1 MLKPGGRPG
10 QPNRTIAAPLPEGK
24 NVPLIWNNQ
33 KRITKMTLK
42 RAMILLLSAVM
53 LLGCGCTIVKKPVPS
68 EPAISVQETPA
79 PTAAP
84 TPTAAPAP
92 SAAPTPSA
100 QPTPEPT
107 PEPTPAEF
115 EGYRRGLYSFDDLV
129 YERPDFDSITA
140 EIEAVRVMVT
150 DGTSSEDILAAYE
163 ALDEEFY
170 SINNAYAIASLY
182 SAMDTTDEYYS
193 SEEELL
199 AEKSSELQV
208 LGTKLEIEIYESEHR
223 DIVFYDWTEEDFAYL
238 RIAEKLYDDEYV
250 ALNTRLEGITTEY
263 WNAQTDTT
271 VTYKGVAYTRDE
283 LEELNIDD
291 NTYYSLLNDYY
302 RNLNAVAGE
311 LYLELI
317 GIEKRIAEKAGFDNY
332 AEFAYEFEYERD
344 YTVEDAAALSA
355 AVKKYCVEE
364 LESLYRG
371 LTNPER
377 LGLQTAFNGKNQLE
391 KRREYIEEYVH
402 EISPDMVEAYNYL
415 VEYQL
420 SVLTDSPVSRAGA
433 YTTFMP
439 TYDIPFIYI
448 QESGGFYDV
457 TTFIHEFGHFY
468 SNYLGG
474 RETAYHMS
482 LDTKEICSQ
491 ANELLFLPYY
501 GKYYKPDTYSGV
513 VKYQMINALSSL
525 IQGCLYD
532 EFQQYVFSHDLK
544 TVEEINEAYCE
555 ISRSYGMGDD
565 YYYVDLDYVWVDVLH
580 NFEVPMYYISYATSI
595 VPALQIMELS
605 LTDRQKAIAVYNE
618 IVTSDPDLDFSQ
630 VVEDAGLG
638 DPFKEQTIADVVN
651 AIVDYTGVGDH
662 VRVG

>member
-1 MLKPGGRPG
+1 M
-10 QPNRTIAAPLPEGK
+10 
-24 NVPLIWNNQ
+24 
-33 KRITKMTLK
+33 
-42 RAMILLLSAVM
+42 
-53 LLGCGCTIVKKPVPS
+53 
-68 EPAISVQETPA
+68 
-79 PTAAP
+79 
-84 TPTAAPAP
+84 
-92 SAAPTPSA
+92 
-100 QPTPEPT
+100 
-107 PEPTPAEF
+107 
-115 EGYRRGLYSFDDLV
+115 
-129 YERPDFDSITA
+129 YERPDFDKIAA

-150 DGTSSEDILAAYE
+150 DGTSSEDIRAAYE

-170 SINNAYAIASLY
+170 SINNAYAIASLF
-182 SAMDTTDEYYS
+182 SSMDTSDEYYS

-208 LGTKLEIEIYESEHR
+208 LGTKLEIDIYESEHR
-223 DIVFYDWTEEDFAYL
+223 DAVFYDWTEEDFAYL

-271 VTYKGVAYTRDE
+271 VTYRGVEYTRDE
-283 LEELNIDD
+283 LDGLNIDAE
-291 NTYYSLLNDYY
+291 TYYALLNEYY
-302 RNLNAVAGE
+302 RNLNAVAGQ
-311 LYLELI
+311 LYLELV

-344 YTVEDAAALSA
+344 YTVEDAAELSA
-355 AVKKYCVEE
+355 AVKKYCVAE
-364 LESLYRG
+364 LESLYSG

-377 LGLQTAFNGKNQLE
+377 LGLQTAFNGTNQLE

-448 QESGGFYDV
+448 QEGGGFYDV

-468 SNYLGG
+468 SNYMGG
-474 RETAYHMS
+474 RETAYQMS

-501 GKYYKPDTYSGV
+501 GKYYKPDTYTGV

-525 IQGCLYD
+525 IEGCLYD

-544 TVEEINEAYCE
+544 TVEEINEAFCE

-605 LTDRQKAIAVYNE
+605 LTDRQKAIDVYND
-618 IVTSDPDLDFSQ
+618 IVTSDPALSFSQ
-630 VVEDAGLG
+630 VVADAGLG
-638 DPFKEQTIADVVN
+638 DPFDEQTIADVVN
-651 AIVDYTGVGDH
+651 AIVDYTGVGS
-662 VRVG
+662 RVSVP

>member
-1 MLKPGGRPG
+1 
-10 QPNRTIAAPLPEGK
+10 
-24 NVPLIWNNQ
+24 
-33 KRITKMTLK
+33 MTLK
-42 RAMILLLSAVM
+42 KAMILLLAAVM
-53 LLGCGCTIVKKPVPS
+53 LLSCGCTIVKKPGPTA
-68 EPAISVQETPA
+68 PAISVQDTPA
-79 PTAAP
+79 PTEMPAPTGAP
-84 TPTAAPAP
+84 TPTAE
-92 SAAPTPSA
+92 
-100 QPTPEPT
+100 PTPEPTVAPT

-129 YERPDFDSITA
+129 YERPDFDKIAS
-140 EIEAVRVMVT
+140 EIEKVRVMVT
-150 DGTSSEDILAAYE
+150 DGSSSEDILAAYE

-170 SINNAYAIASLY
+170 TINNAYAIASLF
-182 SAMDTTDEYYS
+182 SSMDTSDEYYS

-208 LGTKLEIEIYESEHR
+208 LGTKLEIAIYESEHR
-223 DIVFYDWTEEDFAYL
+223 DVVFYDWTEEDFAYL

-271 VTYKGVAYTRDE
+271 VSYRGVEYTRDE
-283 LEELNIDD
+283 LDELDIDAE
-291 NTYYSLLNDYY
+291 TYYALLNDYY

-311 LYLELI
+311 LYLELV

-344 YTVEDAAALSA
+344 YTVEDAAELSA
-355 AVKKYCVEE
+355 AVKKYCVDE
-364 LESLYRG
+364 LESLYSG

-377 LGLQTAFNGKNQLE
+377 LGLQTAFNGTNQLE

-402 EISPDMVEAYNYL
+402 EISPNMVEAYNYL

-439 TYDIPFIYI
+439 SYDIPFIYI
-448 QESGGFYDV
+448 QEGGGFYDV

-468 SNYLGG
+468 SNYMGG
-474 RETAYHMS
+474 RETAYNMS

-501 GKYYKPDTYSGV
+501 GKYYKPDTYTGV

-525 IQGCLYD
+525 IEGCLYD

-544 TVEEINEAYCE
+544 TVEEINEAFCE

-595 VPALQIMELS
+595 VPALQVMELS
-605 LTDRQKAIAVYNE
+605 LTDRQKAIDVYND
-618 IVTSDPDLDFSQ
+618 IVASDPELSFSQ
-630 VVEDAGLG
+630 VVADAGLG
-638 DPFKEQTIADVVN
+638 DPFDEKTIADVVN
-651 AIVDYTGVGDH
+651 AIVDYTGVGSH
-662 VRVG
+662 VSVH

>member
-1 MLKPGGRPG
+1 
-10 QPNRTIAAPLPEGK
+10 
-24 NVPLIWNNQ
+24 
-33 KRITKMTLK
+33 MTLK
-42 RAMILLLSAVM
+42 KAMILLLAAVM
-53 LLGCGCTIVKKPVPS
+53 LLSCGCTIVKKPGPTA
-68 EPAISVQETPA
+68 PAISVQDTPA
-79 PTAAP
+79 PTEMPAPTGAP
-84 TPTAAPAP
+84 TPTAE
-92 SAAPTPSA
+92 PTPEPTVA
-100 QPTPEPT
+100 PTPEPT
-107 PEPTPAEF
+107 PEPTPAGF

-129 YERPDFDSITA
+129 YERPDFDKIAS
-140 EIEAVRVMVT
+140 EIEKVRVMVT
-150 DGTSSEDILAAYE
+150 DGSSSEDILAAYE

-170 SINNAYAIASLY
+170 TINNAYAIASLF
-182 SAMDTTDEYYS
+182 SSMDTSDEYYS

-208 LGTKLEIEIYESEHR
+208 LGTKLEIAIYESEHR
-223 DIVFYDWTEEDFAYL
+223 DVVFYDWTEEDFAYL

-271 VTYKGVAYTRDE
+271 VSYRGVEYTRDE
-283 LEELNIDD
+283 LDELDIDAE
-291 NTYYSLLNDYY
+291 TYYALLNDYY
-302 RNLNAVAGE
+302 RNLNAVAGA
-311 LYLELI
+311 LYLELV

-344 YTVEDAAALSA
+344 YTVEDAAELSA
-355 AVKKYCVEE
+355 AVKKYCVDE
-364 LESLYRG
+364 LESLYSG

-377 LGLQTAFNGKNQLE
+377 LGLQTAFNGTNQLD

-402 EISPDMVEAYNYL
+402 EISPNMVEAYNYL

-448 QESGGFYDV
+448 QEGGGFYDV

-468 SNYLGG
+468 SNYMGG
-474 RETAYHMS
+474 RETAYNMS

-501 GKYYKPDTYSGV
+501 GKYYKPDTYTAV

-525 IQGCLYD
+525 IEGCLYD

-544 TVEEINEAYCE
+544 TVEEINEAFCE

-595 VPALQIMELS
+595 VPALQVMELS
-605 LTDRQKAIAVYNE
+605 LTDRQKAIDVYND
-618 IVTSDPDLDFSQ
+618 IVASDPELSFSQ
-630 VVEDAGLG
+630 VVADAGLG
-638 DPFKEQTIADVVN
+638 DPFDEKTIADVVN
-651 AIVDYTGVGDH
+651 AIVDYTGVGSH
-662 VRVG
+662 VSVH

>member
-1 MLKPGGRPG
+1 MNMLKK
-10 QPNRTIAAPLPEGK
+10 AC
-24 NVPLIWNNQ
+24 
-33 KRITKMTLK
+33 
-42 RAMILLLSAVM
+42 ILLLAFTL
-53 LLGCGCTIVKKPVPS
+53 LLGCGCTIVQKPEPTKPAIALQETPS
-68 EPAISVQETPA
+68 PEPAATPA
-79 PTAAP
+79 PTDL
-84 TPTAAPAP
+84 
-92 SAAPTPSA
+92 
-100 QPTPEPT
+100 PTPEPT
-107 PEPTPAEF
+107 PEPTAEPTPEPAPEPTP
-115 EGYRRGLYSFDDLV
+115 ETGESTGYRRGLCSFDVLS
-129 YERPDFDSITA
+129 YERPDFDSLAARIE
-140 EIEAVRVMVT
+140 EIRAMVT
-150 DGTSSEDILAAYE
+150 DGTPSEDILEAYE
-163 ALDEEFY
+163 ALDEAFY
-170 SINNAYAIASLY
+170 EINNAYAIASLY
-182 SAMDTTDEYYS
+182 SAIDTTDEYYS

-208 LGTKLEIEIYESEHR
+208 LATKLEIDIYESEHR

-250 ALNTRLEGITTEY
+250 TLNTRLEGITTEY
-263 WNAQTDTT
+263 WNAQTETT
-271 VTYKGVAYTRDE
+271 VEYRGKAYTMDE

-291 NTYYSLLNDYY
+291 DTYYSLLNEYY

-317 GIEKRIAEKAGFDNY
+317 GIEKRIAAKTGFDNY
-332 AEFAYEFEYERD
+332 AEFAYAFEYERD
-344 YTVEDAAALSA
+344 YTVEDAAELSA
-355 AVKKYCVEE
+355 AVKKYCVDA
-364 LESLYRG
+364 LEDLYG
-371 LTNPER
+371 SLTNPER

-391 KRREYIEEYVH
+391 KRREYIEEYVR

-420 SVLTDSPVSRAGA
+420 SVITDSPVSRAGA

-439 TYDIPFIYI
+439 TYDIPFIYL
-448 QESGGFYDV
+448 QEEGGFYDV

-468 SNYLGG
+468 SNYMGG
-474 RETAYHMS
+474 RETAYNMS

-501 GKYYKPDTYSGV
+501 GKYYKPDTYAGV

-532 EFQQYVFSHDLK
+532 EFQQYVFSHDLQ

-555 ISRSYGMGDD
+555 ISRSYGMGDA

-605 LTDRQKAIAVYNE
+605 LTDRQKAIDVYND
-618 IVTSDPDLDFSQ
+618 IVASDPDMSFSE
-630 VVEDAGLG
+630 VLAMAGLA
-638 DPFKEQTIADVVN
+638 DPFDEQTIAGVVD
-651 AIVDYTGVGDH
+651 AILDYTGIG
-662 VRVG
+662 G

>member
-1 MLKPGGRPG
+1 
-10 QPNRTIAAPLPEGK
+10 
-24 NVPLIWNNQ
+24 
-33 KRITKMTLK
+33 MTLK
-42 RAMILLLSAVM
+42 KAMILLLAAVM
-53 LLGCGCTIVKKPVPS
+53 LVSCGCTIVKKPGPTA
-68 EPAISVQETPA
+68 PAISVQDTPA
-79 PTAAP
+79 PTEMPAPTGTP
-84 TPTAAPAP
+84 TPTAE
-92 SAAPTPSA
+92 PTPEPTVA
-100 QPTPEPT
+100 PTPEPT

-129 YERPDFDSITA
+129 YERPDFDKIAS
-140 EIEAVRVMVT
+140 EIEKVRIMVT
-150 DGTSSEDILAAYE
+150 DGSSSEDILAAYE

-170 SINNAYAIASLY
+170 TINNAYAIASLF
-182 SAMDTTDEYYS
+182 SSMDTSDEYYS

-208 LGTKLEIEIYESEHR
+208 LGTKLEIAIYESEHR
-223 DIVFYDWTEEDFAYL
+223 DVVFYDWTEEDFAYL

-271 VTYKGVAYTRDE
+271 VSYRGVEYTRDE
-283 LEELNIDD
+283 LDELDIDAE
-291 NTYYSLLNDYY
+291 TYYTLLNDYY

-311 LYLELI
+311 LYLELV

-344 YTVEDAAALSA
+344 YTVEDAAELSA
-355 AVKKYCVEE
+355 AVKKYCVDE
-364 LESLYRG
+364 LESLYSG

-377 LGLQTAFNGKNQLE
+377 LGLQTAFNGTNQLE

-402 EISPDMVEAYNYL
+402 EISPNMVEAYNYL

-448 QESGGFYDV
+448 QEGGGFYDV

-468 SNYLGG
+468 SNYMGG
-474 RETAYHMS
+474 RETAYNMS

-501 GKYYKPDTYSGV
+501 GKYYKPDTYTGV

-525 IQGCLYD
+525 IEGCLYD
-532 EFQQYVFSHDLK
+532 AFQQYVFSHDLK
-544 TVEEINEAYCE
+544 TVEEINEAFCE

-595 VPALQIMELS
+595 VPALQVMELS
-605 LTDRQKAIAVYNE
+605 LTDRQKAIDVYND
-618 IVTSDPDLDFSQ
+618 IVASDPELSFSQ
-630 VVEDAGLG
+630 VVAEAGLG
-638 DPFKEQTIADVVN
+638 DPFDEKTIADVVN
-651 AIVDYTGVGDH
+651 AIVDYTGVGSH
-662 VRVG
+662 VSVH

>member
-1 MLKPGGRPG
+1 
-10 QPNRTIAAPLPEGK
+10 
-24 NVPLIWNNQ
+24 
-33 KRITKMTLK
+33 MTLK
-42 RAMILLLSAVM
+42 KAMILLLAAVM
-53 LLGCGCTIVKKPVPS
+53 LLSCGCTIVKKPGPTA
-68 EPAISVQETPA
+68 PAISVQDTPA
-79 PTAAP
+79 PTEMPAPTGTP
-84 TPTAAPAP
+84 TPTAE
-92 SAAPTPSA
+92 PTPEPTVA
-100 QPTPEPT
+100 PTPEPT

-129 YERPDFDSITA
+129 YERPDFDKIAS
-140 EIEAVRVMVT
+140 EIEKVRVMVT
-150 DGTSSEDILAAYE
+150 DGSSSEDILAAYE

-170 SINNAYAIASLY
+170 TINNAYAIASLF
-182 SAMDTTDEYYS
+182 SSMDTSDEYYS

-208 LGTKLEIEIYESEHR
+208 LGTKLEIAIYESEHR
-223 DIVFYDWTEEDFAYL
+223 DVVFYDWTEEDFAYL

-271 VTYKGVAYTRDE
+271 VSYRGVEYTRDE
-283 LEELNIDD
+283 LDELDIDAE
-291 NTYYSLLNDYY
+291 TYYALLNDYY

-311 LYLELI
+311 LYLELV

-344 YTVEDAAALSA
+344 YTVEDAAELSA
-355 AVKKYCVEE
+355 AVKKYCVDE
-364 LESLYRG
+364 LESLYSG

-377 LGLQTAFNGKNQLE
+377 LGLQTAFNGTNQLE

-402 EISPDMVEAYNYL
+402 EISPNMVEAYNYL

-439 TYDIPFIYI
+439 SYDIPFIYI
-448 QESGGFYDV
+448 QEGGGFYDV

-468 SNYLGG
+468 SNYMGG
-474 RETAYHMS
+474 RETAYNMS

-501 GKYYKPDTYSGV
+501 GKYYKPDTYTGV

-525 IQGCLYD
+525 IEGCLYD

-544 TVEEINEAYCE
+544 TVEEINEAFCE

-595 VPALQIMELS
+595 VPALQVMELS
-605 LTDRQKAIAVYNE
+605 LTDRQKAIDVYND
-618 IVTSDPDLDFSQ
+618 IVASDPELSFSQ
-630 VVEDAGLG
+630 VVADAGLG
-638 DPFKEQTIADVVN
+638 DPFDEKTIADVVN
-651 AIVDYTGVGDH
+651 AIVDYTGVGSH
-662 VRVG
+662 VSVH

>member
-1 MLKPGGRPG
+1 
-10 QPNRTIAAPLPEGK
+10 
-24 NVPLIWNNQ
+24 
-33 KRITKMTLK
+33 MTLK
-42 RAMILLLSAVM
+42 KAWILLLAAAM
-53 LLGCGCTIVKKPVPS
+53 LLGCGCTIVKKPEPTA
-68 EPAISVQETPA
+68 PAISVQDTPVPTNTPA
-79 PTAAP
+79 PTAQPAP
-84 TPTAAPAP
+84 TPTTA
-92 SAAPTPSA
+92 
-100 QPTPEPT
+100 PTPEPT
-107 PEPTPAEF
+107 AEPTPEPMPEPTPAEF

-129 YERPDFDSITA
+129 YERPDFDKIAA

-170 SINNAYAIASLY
+170 SINNAYAIASLF
-182 SAMDTTDEYYS
+182 SSMDTSDEYYS

-208 LGTKLEIEIYESEHR
+208 LGTKLEIDIYESEHR
-223 DIVFYDWTEEDFAYL
+223 DVVFYDWTEEDFAYL

-271 VTYKGVAYTRDE
+271 VTYRGVEYTRDE
-283 LEELNIDD
+283 LDELNIDSE
-291 NTYYSLLNDYY
+291 TYYTLLNEYY
-302 RNLNAVAGE
+302 RNLNAVAGQ
-311 LYLELI
+311 LYLELV

-344 YTVEDAAALSA
+344 YTVEDAAELSA
-355 AVKKYCVEE
+355 AVKKYCVDE
-364 LESLYRG
+364 LESLYNG

-377 LGLQTAFNGKNQLE
+377 LGLQTAFNGTNQLE

-448 QESGGFYDV
+448 QEGGGFYDV

-468 SNYLGG
+468 SNYMGG
-474 RETAYHMS
+474 RETAYQMS
-482 LDTKEICSQ
+482 LDIKEICSQ

-501 GKYYKPDTYSGV
+501 GKYYKPDTYTGV

-525 IQGCLYD
+525 IEGCLYD

-544 TVEEINEAYCE
+544 TVEEINEAFCE

-580 NFEVPMYYISYATSI
+580 NFEVPMYYISYATSV

-605 LTDRQKAIAVYNE
+605 LTDRQKAIGVYND
-618 IVTSDPDLDFSQ
+618 IVTSDPELSFSQ
-630 VVEDAGLG
+630 VVADAGLG
-638 DPFKEQTIADVVN
+638 DPFDAQTIADVVN
-651 AIVDYTGVGDH
+651 AIVDYTGVGSH
-662 VRVG
+662 VSVP

>member
-1 MLKPGGRPG
+1 
-10 QPNRTIAAPLPEGK
+10 
-24 NVPLIWNNQ
+24 
-33 KRITKMTLK
+33 MTLK
-42 RAMILLLSAVM
+42 KAMILLLAAVM
-53 LLGCGCTIVKKPVPS
+53 LLSCGCTIVKKPGPTA
-68 EPAISVQETPA
+68 PAISVQDTPA
-79 PTAAP
+79 PTEMPAPTGAP
-84 TPTAAPAP
+84 TPTAE
-92 SAAPTPSA
+92 
-100 QPTPEPT
+100 PTPEPTVAPT

-129 YERPDFDSITA
+129 YERPDFDKIAS

-150 DGTSSEDILAAYE
+150 DGSSSEDILAAYE

-170 SINNAYAIASLY
+170 TINNAYAIASLF
-182 SAMDTTDEYYS
+182 SSMDTSDEYYS

-208 LGTKLEIEIYESEHR
+208 LGTKLEIAIYESEHR
-223 DIVFYDWTEEDFAYL
+223 DVVFYDWTEEDFAYL

-271 VTYKGVAYTRDE
+271 VSYRGVEYTRDE
-283 LEELNIDD
+283 LDELDIDAE
-291 NTYYSLLNDYY
+291 TYYALLNDYY

-311 LYLELI
+311 LYLELV

-344 YTVEDAAALSA
+344 YTVEDAAELSA
-355 AVKKYCVEE
+355 AVKKYCVDE
-364 LESLYRG
+364 LESLYSG

-377 LGLQTAFNGKNQLE
+377 LGLQTAFNGTNQLE

-402 EISPDMVEAYNYL
+402 EISPNMVEAYNYL

-439 TYDIPFIYI
+439 SYDIPFIYI
-448 QESGGFYDV
+448 QEGGGFYDV

-468 SNYLGG
+468 SNYMGG
-474 RETAYHMS
+474 RETAYNMS

-501 GKYYKPDTYSGV
+501 GKYYKPDTYTGV

-525 IQGCLYD
+525 IEGCLYD

-544 TVEEINEAYCE
+544 TVEEINEAFCE

-595 VPALQIMELS
+595 VPALQVMELS
-605 LTDRQKAIAVYNE
+605 LTDRQKAIDVYND
-618 IVTSDPDLDFSQ
+618 IVASDPELSFSQ
-630 VVEDAGLG
+630 VVADAGLG
-638 DPFKEQTIADVVN
+638 DPFDEKTIADVVN
-651 AIVDYTGVGDH
+651 AIVDYTGVGSH
-662 VRVG
+662 VSVH